1 MVYIVCNF
9 KLAKHFRGLIGET
22 TVNNLKQKFGDVFFK
37 NHFGINYLYKPNFID
52 NFENIMSLDI
62 LDEILSKTNIWN
74 NHNFIMMLDQKKLN
88 YNDYSSPSLDING
101 QNYRPDVNKV
111 QQLVSKGASIILNDI
126 QKHNINLLKFVDELQ
141 EITNGRC
148 QGNLYFSM
156 ASHQAFGPH
165 FDLHDVFAIHFE
177 GEKIWNIYEN
187 IEKSPINHP
196 VFKLSGEERRKR
208 AGKIIE
214 QVTLKPG
221 DLLYIPRGQYHDAL
235 ASQNGAIHI
244 AFGLT
249 YFKSIDVMTS
259 LWQNFILNEFMR
271 SDIKVNPNKEELQ
284 NLLKKLSNE
293 LNKVVNSKEALEVVT
308 NAIQNWTYKMQAYSI
323 KNIVSEGSTYLIDN
337 SIKFETRENKSY
349 LTSLNGNVQIPDK
362 FKNIVAYILKQE
374 SINEKNLRDQFK
386 GVSGNII
393 TECLDSLKNMKV
405 IK

>member
-1 MVYIVCNF
+1 M
-9 KLAKHFRGLIGET
+9 K
-22 TVNNLKQKFGDVFFK
+22 NLKEKFGDSFFK
-37 NHFGINYLYKPNFID
+37 NHFGKNYIYKPNFIE

-74 NHNFIMMLDQKKLN
+74 NHNFIMMLDQKKIN
-88 YNDYSSPSLDING
+88 FSDYSSLSLDING

-111 QQLVSKGASIILNDI
+111 QNLVSRGASIILNDI
-126 QKHNINLLKFVDELQ
+126 QKHNLNLLKFVDELQ
-141 EITNGRC
+141 KLTNGRC

-177 GEKIWNIYEN
+177 GEKVWNIYEN

-196 VFKLSGEERRKR
+196 VFKLSGDERRKR

-214 QVTLKPG
+214 QVTLRPG

-249 YFKSIDVMTS
+249 YFKSIDALTS

-271 SDIKVNPNKEELQ
+271 SDIKVNSNTNELQ
-284 NLLKKLSNE
+284 KVLKKLSKE
-293 LNKVVNSKEALEVVT
+293 LNDLINSKEALDVVT
-308 NAIQNWTYKMQAYSI
+308 NSIQNWTYNMQAYSV
-323 KNIVSEGSTYLIDN
+323 KKIVSDGATYLVDN
-337 SIKFETRENKSY
+337 SINFEIKENKPY
-349 LTSLNGNVQIPDK
+349 LTSSKGSVQIPDK

-374 SINEKNLRDQFK
+374 TINERNLRNQFK
-386 GVSGNII
+386 DVPGDILS
-393 TECLDSLKNMKV
+393 ECLDSLKNMNV

>member
-1 MVYIVCNF
+1 M
-9 KLAKHFRGLIGET
+9 
-22 TVNNLKQKFGDVFFK
+22 NNLKEKFGDSFFK
-37 NHFGINYLYKPNFID
+37 NHFGKNYLYKANFIE

-74 NHNFIMMLDQKKLN
+74 NHNFIMMLDQKKIN
-88 YNDYSSPSLDING
+88 YSDYSSLSLDING

-111 QQLVSKGASIILNDI
+111 QNLVSRGASIILNDI
-126 QKHNINLLKFVDELQ
+126 QRHNLNLLKFVDELQ
-141 EITNGRC
+141 NLTNGRC

-177 GEKIWNIYEN
+177 GEKVWNIYEN

-208 AGKIIE
+208 AGKIIQ

-271 SDIKVNPNKEELQ
+271 SDIRVNSNKEELQ
-284 NLLKKLSNE
+284 SFLKKLSNE
-293 LNKVVNSKEALEVVT
+293 LNNLINSKEALEIVN
-308 NAIQNWTYKMQAYSI
+308 NAINDWTYNTQAYSI
-323 KNIVSEGSTYLIDN
+323 KNIVTEGSTYLVDN
-337 SIKFETRENKSY
+337 SINFEIKENKPY
-349 LTSLNGNVQIPDK
+349 LTSLKGSVQIPDK
-362 FKNIVAYILKQE
+362 FKNIIVYILKQE
-374 SINEKNLRDQFK
+374 TINEKKVRDQFK
-386 GVSGNII
+386 GISDNII
-393 TECLDSLKNMKV
+393 TECLDSLKNMNV

>member
-249 YFKSIDVMTS
+249 YFKSIDAMTS

-293 LNKVVNSKEALEVVT
+293 LNNVVNSKEALEVVT

>member
-1 MVYIVCNF
+1 M
-9 KLAKHFRGLIGET
+9 
-22 TVNNLKQKFGDVFFK
+22 NNLKEKFGDSFFES
-37 NHFGINYLYKPNFID
+37 HFGKNYLYKPNFIE

-74 NHNFIMMLDQKKLN
+74 NHNFIMMLDQKKIN
-88 YNDYSSPSLDING
+88 FNDYSSPSLDING

-111 QQLVSKGASIILNDI
+111 QNLVSRGASIILNDI
-126 QKHNINLLKFVDELQ
+126 QKHNLNLLKFVDDLQ
-141 EITNGRC
+141 KLTNGRC

-177 GEKIWNIYEN
+177 GEKVWNIYEN

-196 VFKLSGEERRKR
+196 VFKLSGEDRRKR

-235 ASQNGAIHI
+235 ASKNGSIHI

-249 YFKSIDVMTS
+249 YFKSIDVITN
-259 LWQNFILNEFMR
+259 LWENFILNEFMR
-271 SDIKVNPNKEELQ
+271 SDIKINPNKDDLQ
-284 NLLKKLSNE
+284 SLLKKLSNE
-293 LNKVVNSKEALEVVT
+293 LNNVINSRETLDIVT
-308 NAIQNWTYKMQAYSI
+308 NAIHNWTYKMQGYSI
-323 KNIVSEGSTYLIDN
+323 KNIVSSGPTYFIDS
-337 SIKFETRENKSY
+337 SIKFETKQNKYY
-349 LTSLNGNVQIPDK
+349 LTSPKGRVQIPDE
-362 FKNIVAYILKQE
+362 FKDLIAYIMQQEVVNLK
-374 SINEKNLRDQFK
+374 SLKDQFK
-386 GVSGNII
+386 GISSDVIA
-393 TECLDSLKNMKV
+393 ECLDSLKKMNV

>member
-1 MVYIVCNF
+1 M
-9 KLAKHFRGLIGET
+9 
-22 TVNNLKQKFGDVFFK
+22 NNLKEKFGDSFFK
-37 NHFGINYLYKPNFID
+37 NHFGKNYLYKVKFIE

-74 NHNFIMMLDQKKLN
+74 NNNFIMMLDQKKIN
-88 YNDYSSPSLDING
+88 FSNYSSPSLDING

-111 QQLVSKGASIILNDI
+111 QSLVSRGASIILNDI
-126 QKHNINLLKFVDELQ
+126 QKHNLNLLKFVDDLQ
-141 EITNGRC
+141 KLTNGRC

-177 GEKIWNIYEN
+177 GEKVWNIYEN

-196 VFKLSGEERRKR
+196 VFKLSGDERRKR
-208 AGKIIE
+208 AGKIVE
-214 QVTLKPG
+214 QVTLRPG

-249 YFKSIDVMTS
+249 YFKSIDALTS

-271 SDIKVNPNKEELQ
+271 SDIKVNSNTDELQ
-284 NLLKKLSNE
+284 KVLKKLSEE
-293 LNKVVNSKEALEVVT
+293 LNDLINSKEALDVVT
-308 NAIQNWTYKMQAYSI
+308 NSIQNWTYKMQAYSV
-323 KNIVSEGSTYLIDN
+323 KKIVSEGATYFVDN
-337 SIKFETRENKSY
+337 STNFEIKENKPY
-349 LTSLNGNVQIPDK
+349 LTSPKGSVQIPDK
-362 FKNIVAYILKQE
+362 FKNIIAYILKQE
-374 SINEKNLRDQFK
+374 TINERNLRNQFK
-386 GVSGNII
+386 DVPGDIL
-393 TECLDSLKNMKV
+393 TECLDSLKNMNI

>member
-1 MVYIVCNF
+1 LN
-9 KLAKHFRGLIGET
+9 KLNE
-22 TVNNLKQKFGDVFFK
+22 KFGDSFFK
-37 NHFGINYLYKPNFID
+37 NHFGKNYLYKPNFIE

-62 LDEILSKTNIWN
+62 LDEMLSKTNIWN
-74 NHNFIMMLDQKKLN
+74 NYNFIMMLDQKKIN
-88 YNDYSSPSLDING
+88 YSHYSSPSLDTDG

-111 QQLVSKGASIILNDI
+111 QNLVSRGASIILNDI
-126 QKHNINLLKFVDELQ
+126 QKHNLNLLKFVDELQ
-141 EITNGRC
+141 KLTNGRC

-177 GEKIWNIYEN
+177 GEKVWNIYEN

-196 VFKLSGEERRKR
+196 VFKLSEDERRKR

-249 YFKSIDVMTS
+249 YIKSIDVMTS
-259 LWQNFILNEFMR
+259 LWQNLILNEFMR
-271 SDIKVNPNKEELQ
+271 SDIKVNPNKDDLQ
-284 NLLKKLSNE
+284 SLLKKLSNE
-293 LNKVVNSKEALEVVT
+293 LNNVINSKETLDVVT
-308 NAIQNWTYKMQAYSI
+308 NAIHNWTYEMQAYSI
-323 KNIVSEGSTYLIDN
+323 KNIVSDGTTYFVDN
-337 SIKFETRENKSY
+337 TIKLQIKENKSY
-349 LTSLNGNVQIPDK
+349 LTSLKGSVQIPDK
-362 FKNIVAYILKQE
+362 FINIIDYILKQE
-374 SINEKNLRDQFK
+374 TINEKNLKDQFK
-386 GVSGNII
+386 EVSINII
-393 TECLDSLKNMKV
+393 TECIDSLKKMNV

>member
-1 MVYIVCNF
+1 M
-9 KLAKHFRGLIGET
+9 K
-22 TVNNLKQKFGDVFFK
+22 NLKEEFGDSFFK
-37 NHFGINYLYKPNFID
+37 NHFGKNYLYKPNFLE

-74 NHNFIMMLDQKKLN
+74 NHNFIMMLDQKKIN
-88 YNDYSSPSLDING
+88 FSDFSSPSLDING

-111 QQLVSKGASIILNDI
+111 QNLVSRGASIILNDI
-126 QKHNINLLKFVDELQ
+126 QKHNLNLLKFVDDLQ
-141 EITNGRC
+141 KLTNGRC

-177 GEKIWNIYEN
+177 GEKVWNIYEN
-187 IEKSPINHP
+187 IEKNPINHP
-196 VFKLSGEERRKR
+196 FFKLSGDERRKR

-214 QVTLKPG
+214 QVTLRPG

-249 YFKSIDVMTS
+249 YFKSIDALTS

-271 SDIKVNPNKEELQ
+271 SDIKVNSNTDDLQ
-284 NLLKKLSNE
+284 KVLKKLSRE
-293 LNKVVNSKEALEVVT
+293 LNDLINSKEALDVVT
-308 NAIQNWTYKMQAYSI
+308 NSIQNWTYKMQAYSV
-323 KNIVSEGSTYLIDN
+323 KKIVSEGATYFVDN
-337 SIKFETRENKSY
+337 SINFEIKENKPY
-349 LTSLNGNVQIPDK
+349 LISPKGSVQIPDK
-362 FKNIVAYILKQE
+362 FKNIIAYILKQE
-374 SINEKNLRDQFK
+374 TINERNLRNQFQN
-386 GVSGNII
+386 VSGDII
-393 TECLDSLKNMKV
+393 TECLDSLKNMNV